1 MGGTLH
7 NVKSVI
13 DALSVGFLKPRKFQL
28 CVKDNVR
35 SECYGYAIMVS
46 RGVHEGILYPQGTL
60 FRRYVQHTGVGSHST
75 SSHTRVFL
83 GPQERTSRDGSLRFC
98 VIEGCRS
105 QTKLPYR
112 VSGALNRNYGLI
124 RFRHSKRQKW
134 WIDECHPL

>member
-1 MGGTLH
+1 MIQYNEKCVTLLRRAYAVPSEKDARMGGTLH

-35 SECYGYAIMVS
+35 SECCGYAIMVS

-60 FRRYVQHTGVGSHST
+60 SRRYVQHTGVGSHST

-83 GPQERTSRDGSLRFC
+83 GPQERTSRGGSLRFC
-98 VIEGCRS
+98 VIVGNS
-105 QTKLPYR
+105 
-112 VSGALNRNYGLI
+112 S
-124 RFRHSKRQKW
+124 
-134 WIDECHPL
+134 